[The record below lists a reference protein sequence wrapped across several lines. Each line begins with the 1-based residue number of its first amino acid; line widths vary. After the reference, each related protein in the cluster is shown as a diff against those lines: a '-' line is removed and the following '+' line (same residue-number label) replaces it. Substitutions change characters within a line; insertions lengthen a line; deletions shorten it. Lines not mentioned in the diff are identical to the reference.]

1 MSQEKGKIA
10 VFCSASN
17 AIKPEYNFVAREFV
31 RSASSCGYGI
41 VSGGTVKGT
50 MGEIA
55 DEVNCCGGY
64 HLGVIPRF
72 MQQYVYPE
80 MSETVYTDTMAERK
94 TLLREGTVAVVA
106 LPGGIG
112 TLDEL
117 IETFALIHLK
127 QYHGKIFV
135 LNHNGFYNP
144 LKVLLEHYVA
154 EGMLCQETM
163 DKLVF
168 AQTSEDILAQL
179 D

>member
-1 MSQEKGKIA
+1 MKGKIV

-17 AIKPEYNFVAREFV
+17 TIKPEYNSVAREFV
-31 RSASSCGYGI
+31 RSAVSRGYGI
-41 VSGGTVKGT
+41 VSGGTIKGT

-55 DEVNCCGGY
+55 DEVNLCGGY

-72 MQQYVYPE
+72 MSQYVYPQ

-94 TLLREGTVAVVA
+94 TLLREGTLAVIA

-135 LNHNGFYNP
+135 LNYNGFYNP
-144 LKVLLEHYVA
+144 LKALLDHYVA
-154 EGMLCQETM
+154 EGMLCPETM

-168 AQTSEDILAQL
+168 AQTTEEILAKL
-179 D
+179 DE